1 MNLIFQDAAKA
12 AELGRDLR
20 ESSSEFMKK
29 RRGVL
34 GLSLASIASM
44 GVIALYQTGIL
55 KHVPEPP
62 LPGLDADKVNGSAQA
77 YQYLET
83 PDAVLGVGSYALTL
97 GLAATGPPDRATRQ
111 PWLPLALAAKAG
123 VDAILS
129 AKLTFEEAKRYRAFC
144 LWCLVAAGATIA
156 TVPLVIPEAR
166 AALRS
171 LIRRR
176 RPPEKKISSASG

>member
-77 YQYLET
+77 GGAAIRGAHFGRGGLGPGFSLSPFVVEVARGSAFSGRCVT
-83 PDAVLGVGSYALTL
+83 DEGSSAGTARLSLAVSSDYCFEATFLASWFVGSRS
-97 GLAATGPPDRATRQ
+97 AAAMTEGRS
-111 PWLPLALAAKAG
+111 
-123 VDAILS
+123 AILG
-129 AKLTFEEAKRYRAFC
+129 TR
-144 LWCLVAAGATIA
+144 
-156 TVPLVIPEAR
+156 
-166 AALRS
+166 
-171 LIRRR
+171 
-176 RPPEKKISSASG
+176 